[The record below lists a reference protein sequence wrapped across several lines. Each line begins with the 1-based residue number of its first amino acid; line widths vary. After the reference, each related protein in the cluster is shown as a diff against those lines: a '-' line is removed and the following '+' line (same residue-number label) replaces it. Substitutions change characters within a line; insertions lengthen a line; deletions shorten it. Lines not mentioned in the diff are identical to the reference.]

1 MLRRAIVPVVV
12 WLAAFVT
19 LAPAPVESQ
28 NEAVTSAVPR
38 TSWGAPDLAG
48 IWDFRTSTPLQRPE
62 EFGDRASLT
71 DEEAAEFE
79 EGAVDRLFARAR
91 AVGGSES
98 NVELWPDR
106 GTEMAGENRT
116 SLIVDPP
123 DGRVPPRTSSGQR
136 RRETV
141 GAFPVER
148 NSDGPEDRSL
158 AARCIM
164 WTPTPLTPTFS
175 NNNVQVFQTRDYV
188 AIYHEMIHDARIIPL
203 DGRPHLDE
211 RIRQLRGDSRGH
223 WEGDTLVVETTN
235 FTDQTTFAGSGPNLR
250 LVERFTLTNA
260 DTLHYEYTLDDPESF
275 TKPWTVVLPMRQTE
289 GPVYEYACHEGNRSM
304 TVILEVA
311 RVQERAEA
319 ERN

>member
-106 GTEMAGENRT
+106 GTEMAGDNRT

-203 DGRPHLDE
+203 DGHPHLDE

-223 WEGDTLVVETTN
+223 WEGDTLVRRNDELHRSDNFRRFRPEPASRRALHTHQRGYAALRVTPSTTRSLSRSLGRSCCRC
-235 FTDQTTFAGSGPNLR
+235 ARPKGPFMNMH
-250 LVERFTLTNA
+250 A
-260 DTLHYEYTLDDPESF
+260 
-275 TKPWTVVLPMRQTE
+275 TK
-289 GPVYEYACHEGNRSM
+289 GIGA
-304 TVILEVA
+304 
-311 RVQERAEA
+311 
-319 ERN
+319 

>member
-1 MLRRAIVPVVV
+1 MAPIRERKHGKNRNNSRTLDSNASTCDRSGGGLAGRLRQ
-12 WLAAFVT
+12 T

-106 GTEMAGENRT
+106 GTEMAGDNRT

-136 RRETV
+136 GARR
-141 GAFPVER
+141 
-148 NSDGPEDRSL
+148 
-158 AARCIM
+158 
-164 WTPTPLTPTFS
+164 
-175 NNNVQVFQTRDYV
+175 
-188 AIYHEMIHDARIIPL
+188 
-203 DGRPHLDE
+203 
-211 RIRQLRGDSRGH
+211 
-223 WEGDTLVVETTN
+223 
-235 FTDQTTFAGSGPNLR
+235 SGPFRSNGI
-250 LVERFTLTNA
+250 
-260 DTLHYEYTLDDPESF
+260 P
-275 TKPWTVVLPMRQTE
+275 TVPRTDRWPRGASCGRQR
-289 GPVYEYACHEGNRSM
+289 P
-304 TVILEVA
+304 
-311 RVQERAEA
+311 
-319 ERN
+319 